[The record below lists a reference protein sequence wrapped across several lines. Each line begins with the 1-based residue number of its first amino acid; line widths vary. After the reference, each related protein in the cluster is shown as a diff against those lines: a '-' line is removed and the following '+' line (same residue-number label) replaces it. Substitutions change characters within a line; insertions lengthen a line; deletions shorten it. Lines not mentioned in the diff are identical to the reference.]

1 MSEIISRS
9 ENIITKQSLKLKKND
24 NSTLW
29 QYFQE
34 ETQGMQ

>member
-1 MSEIISRS
+1 MSEIISMS

-24 NSTLW
+24 NGTLW